1 MKTLVFRM
9 LLVLMWI
16 CMPMHAQQK
25 GKATFYARRLDGAK
39 TASGERLYNDSL
51 VCAHKTH
58 PFGTMLKV
66 KNPANGKEVVV
77 RVIDR
82 GPYVKG
88 RIIDLS
94 IRAAKE
100 LGIFMQGVAMVEV
113 SVVPPAVE
121 TPYRP
126 SDEPIELPEM
136 DIEVNNAEEIV
147 VPEWQEKQ
155 QDEDK
160 THQ

>member
-1 MKTLVFRM
+1 MKTLVFRI

-25 GKATFYARRLDGAK
+25 GKATFYARRMDGVK

-58 PFGTMLKV
+58 PFGTRLKV
-66 KNPANGKEVVV
+66 RNPANGKEVVV
-77 RVIDR
+77 KVIDR

-113 SVVPPAVE
+113 SVVPPAIE

-126 SDEPIELPEM
+126 NDEPIELPEM
-136 DIEVNNAEEIV
+136 EIEVNNADEIV

-155 QDEDK
+155 QSEDK
-160 THQ
+160 

>member
-1 MKTLVFRM
+1 MKTLVFRI
-9 LLVLMWI
+9 LLVLMWT

-25 GKATFYARRLDGAK
+25 GKATFYARRLDGVK

-58 PFGTMLKV
+58 PFGTRLKV
-66 KNPANGKEVVV
+66 RNPANGKEVVV

-82 GPYVKG
+82 GPYVRG

-100 LGIFMQGVAMVEV
+100 LGIYMQGVAMVEV

-126 SDEPIELPEM
+126 REEPIELPEM
-136 DIEVNNAEEIV
+136 EIEVNNTDEIV

-155 QDEDK
+155 QSEDK
-160 THQ
+160 